1 VKYLLS
7 ISLGP
12 VQEFIAAARRT
23 RDLRYGSWLF
33 SELSKSVARQIDQD
47 NGELIFPFSETLRAD
62 LAPGSNYAASNK
74 ILAIVD
80 ADGEPSLREY
90 AEVLHQ
96 TARGRLFDVKD
107 QALKLALRLAVN
119 KGGVDEGRMESQLR
133 DLIEFYAAWTP
144 YSGVE
149 YDVCRTHVDRWAAA
163 RKTLRDFRQHA
174 TGDKLPKCSLDGIR
188 ETVIRPGGL
197 RDGQFFV
204 KANEQLDGIGL
215 VKRFAGENPHF
226 DSTIDVAAGPYLAR
240 LSAQK
245 PAELQRY
252 VDYLNHNK
260 QDIPFSY
267 GYLYRRESRS
277 PLEFGE
283 PHASALEQIA
293 FESHFPEPKP
303 PYYAF
308 LMGDG
313 DSMGETIAGIKEK
326 GLHQKFSER
335 LSRFAADVRALAAMH
350 PAWNVV
356 FAGGDDV
363 MALLPLHEAL
373 DAAAEFRECFVRAVT
388 GLEKPPTFSVGM
400 VIAHAMEPLS
410 EVRRLAKTAERQ
422 AKRTPHKNALAVWA
436 VPRSGAPVKACGPW
450 EPFAVDLKT
459 AVDLYQE
466 HAISSSFAY
475 ALRDLLDSTLRRGLD
490 HLDDTLFPLAK
501 ALAEK
506 KEAKEPFMDWLQEA
520 RTRAGRSAEP
530 HARRDELQRLADLLL
545 VARPIARAVK
555 EAHQ

>member
-23 RDLRYGSWLF
+23 RDLRFGSWLL
-33 SELSKSVARQIDQD
+33 SELSKSVARQIAGA
-47 NGELIFPFSETLRAD
+47 GELIFPFSETLEED
-62 LAPGSNYAASNK
+62 LAPGSTYAASNK
-74 ILAIVD
+74 ILAIVEASD
-80 ADGEPSLREY
+80 EPALRKY
-90 AEVLHQ
+90 VDSLHQ
-96 TARGRLFDVKD
+96 TARGRLFDLKGE
-107 QALKLALRLAVN
+107 ALKLARRLAVN
-119 KGGVDEGRMESQLR
+119 EGGIDEARTESQLR

-144 YSGVE
+144 YSE
-149 YDVCRTHVDRWAAA
+149 AQYDVCRGRVDRWTAA

-174 TGDKLPKCSLDGIR
+174 TGAKLPKCSLDGIR
-188 ETVIRPGGL
+188 ETVIRKGGL

-204 KANEQLDGIGL
+204 KPNEQLDGIAV

-245 PAELQRY
+245 NAGLQRY
-252 VDYLNHNK
+252 ADYLHAHK
-260 QDIPFSY
+260 EDIPFSY
-267 GYLYRRESRS
+267 GYLYRHESRS
-277 PLEFGE
+277 AVEYGE
-283 PHASALEQIA
+283 PHASALQQIA
-293 FESHFPEPKP
+293 RESHFPEPKP

-313 DSMGETIAGIKEK
+313 DSMGETIASIKEK
-326 GLHQKFSER
+326 GLHQRLSER
-335 LSRFAADVRALAAMH
+335 LSRFAADVRALAKGH

-373 DAAAEFRECFVRAVT
+373 GAAAEFRECFVRAVT

-422 AKRTPHKNALAVWA
+422 AKHTPHKNALAVWA

-450 EPFAVDLKT
+450 EPFAADLKT
-459 AVDLYQE
+459 AVGLYQE
-466 HAISSSFAY
+466 QAISPSFAY
-475 ALRDLLDSTLRRGLD
+475 SLRDLLDTTHRRGLD
-490 HLDDTLFPLAK
+490 HLDETLFPLAR

-506 KEAKEPFMDWLQEA
+506 KEAKPRFLDWLHQA
-520 RTRAGRSAEP
+520 ATRAEGSAEQG
-530 HARRDELQRLADLLL
+530 ARRTELKRLSDLLL
-545 VARPIARAVK
+545 VARPIARAVR
-555 EAHQ
+555 EAQP